1 MQNYLCKRLHSDYT
15 KLPFSRA
22 KSTSYRLILDKNSTD
37 FDLGAGAKFLQKS
50 YNNWV

>member
-15 KLPFSRA
+15 KLPFSCA
-22 KSTSYRLILDKNSTD
+22 KSVSCVLILDKNSTD
-37 FDLGAGAKFLQKS
+37 FDLGLGGKFLQKS